1 MDNNIFE
8 AYGGTLNPDSRE
20 AYKHAE
26 QYCESVRK
34 MTTDIDIISKNLTV
48 RYVTIPDVELVT
60 EYTKD
65 RIKELPQKNNFTQK
79 TFAEVLGVTAKAVEK
94 WESGERKPTGTANRL
109 FQLIEKDPSIIN
121 AIVK

>member
-1 MDNNIFE
+1 MSKQFESIMRGLQEVADYMDGKPNKC
-8 AYGGTLNPDSRE
+8 R
-20 AYKHAE
+20 
-26 QYCESVRK
+26 
-34 MTTDIDIISKNLTV
+34 V
-48 RYVTIPDVELVT
+48 RYVTIPDVEPVT
-60 EYTKD
+60 EYSKD
-65 RIKELPQKNNFTQK
+65 RIKELRQKNNFTQK